1 VNVPREDLAGRRAAK
16 RAAAR
21 LARAV
26 ARLTTVG
33 AIALG
38 VVVTMTPANGAA
50 EDTVAHF
57 TNDSSASDTAAKIA
71 RPEQLDGISTAAV
84 GALFTSA
91 NGKLGSH
98 FCTASVVDSPH
109 GDLAITAAHCVAEV
123 SGPIAFVPGYHSGI
137 APFGIWQ
144 VVKVYTHWVGP
155 DDDIAFLKLSQPDS
169 VVPIEDV
176 TGAETLGSGR
186 PTRQLVEVVGYP
198 DGSSLPIGCVN
209 WTSEPMPGQLQFN
222 CVGYTIGSSGG
233 PLLADFDA
241 RTGQGTVI
249 GVIGG
254 YQQGGD
260 MPQVSYSSQFGS
272 NVTALF
278 AAAVAGS

>member
-1 VNVPREDLAGRRAAK
+1 MRRDDLAGRRAAK
-16 RAAAR
+16 RAPAR

-33 AIALG
+33 GIALG
-38 VVVTMTPANGAA
+38 VVVSMTPANGAA
-50 EDTVAHF
+50 GDSIAHF
-57 TNDSSASDTAAKIA
+57 TNNSSANDTAAKIA
-71 RPEQLDGISTAAV
+71 QPEQLDGTSTAAV
-84 GALFTSA
+84 GALFTLT
-91 NGKLGSH
+91 NGKLGNH

-123 SGPIAFVPGYHSGI
+123 SGPIVFVPGYHSSI
-137 APFGIWQ
+137 APFGTWQ
-144 VVKVYTHWVGP
+144 VVKVYDHWVGP
-155 DDDIAFLKLSQPDS
+155 NDDIAFLKLSQPDS
-169 VVPIEDV
+169 LVPIEDV
-176 TGAETLGSGR
+176 TGAETLGSGM
-186 PTRQLVEVVGYP
+186 PARQLVEVVGYP

-233 PLLADFDA
+233 PLLADFDP

-278 AAAVAGS
+278 ATAVAGS